1 VTIQDARPD
10 TKLTLVNSFGLSAV
24 LFIRRFSG
32 GVADWRV
39 YQPLAG
45 LSPNSYMDTLM
56 NSPCSK
62 LQGITSAPLCFAD
75 KVEYNFTLNP
85 SHAASSG
92 EFKFKIL

>member
-45 LSPNSYMDTLM
+45 LTPNSKKGTFLRRRGFFLDL
-56 NSPCSK
+56 SREIPKDS
-62 LQGITSAPLCFAD
+62 
-75 KVEYNFTLNP
+75 
-85 SHAASSG
+85 
-92 EFKFKIL
+92 